1 MNYQQLHGAPNGVV
15 FCEDD
20 LPTAPLFIK
29 RESVDGDI
37 LVEPIFD
44 VDDDG
49 PRRMGWREMEDT
61 ARNSLR
67 YHVLDEAERNKAVM
81 RLIGPYVLS
90 A

>member
-1 MNYQQLHGAPNGVV
+1 MNWKDLHKQPNGVV

-29 RESVDGDI
+29 RESVEMDI

-44 VDDDG
+44 LDDG
-49 PRRMGWREMEDT
+49 RRRMGWQEMDDCT
-61 ARNSLR
+61 RNSLQ
-67 YHVLDEAERNKAVM
+67 YHVLTQAERDRSVLK
-81 RLIGPYVLS
+81 LIGPYVLS